1 MVCGPRKEL
10 EMAKLGL
17 GVIGCGGMGA
27 SLAKGANALD
37 CAEVRCVSDV
47 DEAKG
52 QALAEAMGCD
62 YARDYARLLER
73 VDVQAVMVAT
83 PPFLHVEP
91 AVAAAE
97 AGVHVFSEKPMAPS
111 LSGCDAMIAAADSHG
126 TKLGVGL
133 VCRFHPVHRKVRD
146 LAQSGDLGRPS
157 CMTVHR
163 LAGGR
168 GGEWRSHWRAELA
181 KSGGGLME
189 INAHEIDF
197 MRFVMGEAVSVY
209 ALGGQYIRD
218 EMDYPDVAL
227 VSIRYAGGAVGLLHS
242 SLASAVGGYGGR
254 LDCTEGTAA
263 FPTFW
268 GEDGG
273 VQIKRFDGDAS
284 VVTASELSH
293 DESPVSQEIR
303 AFSEAV
309 LRGEDPPVTGADG
322 RAATEIA
329 LAAYRS
335 IETGKPVPLPF
346 EE

>member
-1 MVCGPRKEL
+1 MET
-10 EMAKLGL
+10 LGL

-27 SLAKGANALD
+27 SLAKGARALD
-37 CAEVRCVSDV
+37 CARVVCVSDV
-47 DEAKG
+47 EAEKG
-52 QALAEAMGCD
+52 RALAGDLGCD
-62 YARDYARLLER
+62 FEADYRKMLGRE
-73 VDVQAVMVAT
+73 DVQAVMIAT
-83 PPFLHVEP
+83 PPFLHEEP
-91 AVAAAE
+91 TVAAAE

-111 LSGCDAMIAAADSHG
+111 LAGCDAMIQAASAHG
-126 TKLGVGL
+126 IRLGVGL

-146 LAQSGDLGRPS
+146 VAQGGELGAPT

-163 LAGGR
+163 LGGGFGS
-168 GGEWRSHWRAELA
+168 GGAHWRHSLA

-189 INAHEIDF
+189 VNAHEIDF
-197 MRFVMGEAVSVY
+197 MRFVMGEAETVY
-209 ALGGQYIRD
+209 AAGGQYIRTAT
-218 EMDYPDVAL
+218 DYPDVAL
-227 VSIRYAGGAVGLLHS
+227 VSIRFKNGAVGVLHS
-242 SLASAVGGYGGR
+242 SFASAIGGYGGR
-254 LDCTEGTAA
+254 LDCTEGSAV

-268 GEDGG
+268 GKEGGLRCKRYDGEETA
-273 VQIKRFDGDAS
+273 ISAAS
-284 VVTASELSH
+284 LSG

-335 IETGKPVPLPF
+335 IETGQPVTLPF